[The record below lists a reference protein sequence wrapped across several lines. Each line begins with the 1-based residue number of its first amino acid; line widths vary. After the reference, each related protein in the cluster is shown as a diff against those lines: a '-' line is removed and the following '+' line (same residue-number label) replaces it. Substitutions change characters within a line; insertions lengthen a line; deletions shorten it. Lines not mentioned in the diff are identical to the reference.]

1 MKELEALEK
10 KLSTYMTDENLE
22 LIKKYYKKALEIYD
36 GMKRKTGEEYI
47 LHPIAVAGILA
58 SLKMDPVTIGSALLH
73 EALLLDKMTEEEI
86 ERDFGEE
93 TKEIIV
99 CLTKI
104 SNVKRTFKKSQMLIM
119 IEELL

>member
-104 SNVKRTFKKSQMLIM
+104 SNVKRT
-119 IEELL
+119 